1 MQSRA
6 AALRPVI
13 TGIAKESLDL
23 IVYDFDGVM
32 TDNRVYVM
40 QDGQEAVVCNR
51 ADGLA
56 VDMIRAAGI
65 PQLILST
72 EANAV
77 VRMRA
82 EKLKL
87 GVINAC
93 ADKAQ
98 ALSEYCTQHSYDLA
112 RVLYVGNDL
121 NDIAAMRL
129 AGYSVSPA
137 DGHPAIRAIAGRV
150 TNAAGGAGVI
160 RELADWLLTPAPA
173 TTAPATKDHM
183 QMLGQIREELTES
196 VRLREALLR
205 DDALLE
211 RLCALAGSIA
221 NALRAGNKIIFA
233 GNGGSFAD
241 AQHLA
246 AEFVGR
252 FMRERAPLAAVCL
265 GTNGST
271 ITAVGNDYRF
281 EEIFARELR
290 AVGSKGDVFI
300 PISTSGN
307 SGNLIQA
314 IEAARELGMEV
325 YALVGKGGGRMSAL
339 APSFIVPSSHTAR
352 IQEIHITLGHIVCGL
367 VDDLLDTA
375 SSKTHGTA

>member
-1 MQSRA
+1 MLPRV
-6 AALRPVI
+6 AALHPVI
-13 TGIAKESLDL
+13 TGTAKEDLDL

-40 QDGQEAVVCNR
+40 QDGRETVMCNR

-56 VDMIRAAGI
+56 VDMLRAAGI

-72 EANAV
+72 ETNAV
-77 VRMRA
+77 VQTRA
-82 EKLKL
+82 QKLGL

-93 ADKAQ
+93 TDKAR
-98 ALSEYCTQHSYDLA
+98 ALSDYCDEHGYDLS
-112 RVLYVGNDL
+112 RVLYVGNDV
-121 NDIAAMRL
+121 NDIAAMHL
-129 AGYSVSPA
+129 AGYAVSPA
-137 DGHPAIRAIAGRV
+137 DGHPAVRAIAHRV
-150 TNAAGGAGVI
+150 TNAVGGAGVL
-160 RELADWLLTPAPA
+160 RELADWLLVPVPASTSRA
-173 TTAPATKDHM
+173 EKDDM
-183 QMLGQIREELTES
+183 QMLQQIRDELNES
-196 VRLREALLR
+196 VRLREALAS
-205 DDALLE
+205 DEKLLG
-211 RLCALAGSIA
+211 RLCALAETIA

-233 GNGGSFAD
+233 GNGGSYAD

-290 AVGSKGDVFI
+290 AVGTKGDVFI

-314 IEAARELGMEV
+314 IEAARQIGMEV
-325 YALVGKGGGRMSAL
+325 YALLGKGGGRMTTL
-339 APSFIVPSSHTAR
+339 APSFVVPSSHTAR

-367 VDDLLDTA
+367 VDDLLDAA
-375 SSKTHGTA
+375 STNTNGKA